1 MENDIR
7 TKQTSRKALE
17 HDLSLC
23 YPITIYLEAEGGYV
37 ALIKDLPG
45 CITQGETPDELMAT
59 IEEARQLWIET
70 VYEHGDEIPLP
81 SDDFA

>member
-1 MENDIR
+1 MQ
-7 TKQTSRKALE
+7 TKQASRESLE
-17 HDLSLC
+17 HYLHLR
-23 YPITIYLEAEGGYV
+23 YPITVYPQPEGGYV
-37 ALIKDLPG
+37 AMIKDLPG
-45 CITQGETPDELMAT
+45 CITQGETPDELMAN